1 MKKSANLLNDSEA
14 LQLGKDLDAISDSRK
29 SRSTIRDFD
38 SYLDFIESAS
48 SLGVNR
54 EEKKKPL
61 EIGNGPLIL

>member
-1 MKKSANLLNDSEA
+1 MKESANLLNDSEA

-29 SRSTIRDFD
+29 SRSTIRDFE

-48 SLGVNR
+48 SLGVK
-54 EEKKKPL
+54 EGKKKPL

>member
-54 EEKKKPL
+54 EEK
-61 EIGNGPLIL
+61 